1 LPTSRA
7 PGRTRRRQ
15 QWDYQQTWRF
25 DQTELTGRL
34 YVGAAI
40 AVMAL
45 VLLSVLSTPSQPLQR
60 AQENQARTEAA
71 SDALSLGSLPVG
83 EAATA
88 PERIAKNA
96 PHWIA

>member
-1 LPTSRA
+1 M
-7 PGRTRRRQ
+7 RRRQ

-25 DQTELTGRL
+25 HQTELTGRL
-34 YVGAAI
+34 YVGTAI

-60 AQENQARTEAA
+60 AQENQARIDAA
-71 SDALSLGSLPVG
+71 PDASSLDSLPVG

-88 PERIAKNA
+88 SGRTGWDV